1 MANYDFKK
9 DINIGEAGEV
19 IVRLDLESVGGT
31 FISDNKDNKYDLL
44 MNMPIRGSF
53 NYQKVSYEIKTDVY
67 CRPHMDTGNLFVEF
81 ESRGSASGITVSE
94 ADWFVTYF
102 EYFKEIWYIKTSD
115 LKKLILNNKFK
126 KTELSGDLN
135 SNTKGYLIPRYQFKK
150 HFKVRTVKKK
160 LTNQY

>member
-19 IVRLDLESVGGT
+19 IVRLDLESLGGL

-44 MNMPIRGSF
+44 MKMPIKNGSG
-53 NYQKVSYEIKTDVY
+53 YKDVSYEIKTDVY

-81 ESRGSASGITVSE
+81 ESRGSYSGISVSE

-102 EYFKEIWYIKTSD
+102 EHFREIWYISTVK
-115 LKKLILNNKFK
+115 LKKLISDNNFK

-160 LTNQY
+160 LTK

>member
-19 IVRLDLESVGGT
+19 IVRLDLESLGGV

-44 MNMPIRGSF
+44 MKIPIKNSSG
-53 NYQKVSYEIKTDVY
+53 YKDVSYEIKTDVY
-67 CRPHMDTGNLFVEF
+67 CRPDIDTGNLFVEY
-81 ESRGSASGITVSE
+81 ECRGSDSGISVSE

-102 EYFKEIWYIKTSD
+102 KHFREIWYIRTDK
-115 LKKLILNNKFK
+115 LKKLISDNEFK

-150 HFKVRTVKKK
+150 HFNVRLVKKK
-160 LTNQY
+160 LTK